1 MRKIITTILILALVL
16 ILAGCSD
23 DNANVEIIEFGG
35 LNWQVLDTQD
45 EKILVIS
52 RNILE
57 IHPYHHKPL
66 AITWEE
72 SDIRAYLNSEFLN
85 RFSVEERERIYE
97 THVINNDNPEPIAE
111 YLDAAS
117 GGNDTVDYIFL
128 LSIEEAQTY
137 FESNTDRIA
146 VYANGNPRWWW
157 LRSPGWF
164 VDGAATVSHYGD
176 VKISGNRVDANLLG
190 VRPAMWIEVE

>member
-1 MRKIITTILILALVL
+1 MRKIITTILTLALVL
-16 ILAGCSD
+16 SLAGCSD
-23 DNANVEIIEFGG
+23 DNANIEIIEFGG
-35 LNWQVLDTQD
+35 LDWQVLDTQD

-57 IHPYHHKPL
+57 IRPYHNKP
-66 AITWEE
+66 ITWEE

-97 THVINNDNPEPIAE
+97 THVINNDNPEPLE
-111 YLDAAS
+111 GLGAAI
-117 GGNDTVDYIFL
+117 GGNDTIDYIFL

-146 VYANGNPRWWW
+146 VYANGDSRWWW

-176 VKISGNRVDANLLG
+176 VKISGNRVDATLG
-190 VRPAMWIEVE
+190 VRPAMWIGVE